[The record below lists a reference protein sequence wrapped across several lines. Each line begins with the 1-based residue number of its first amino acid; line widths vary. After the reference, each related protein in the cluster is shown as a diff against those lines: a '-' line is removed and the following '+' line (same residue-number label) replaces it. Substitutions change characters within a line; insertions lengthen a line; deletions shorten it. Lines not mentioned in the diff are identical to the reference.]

1 MLFGSYRGIAQN
13 NENIPPVNSANFI
26 NAFCFDGQIDQ
37 MDIKDLQEMYLEKTN
52 EYFNQK
58 IKDVLQDE
66 RDEAPTPNLDEYD
79 KLGGNLCTSSGDS
92 DLTCKSIAVCN
103 PNKQVD
109 ENQDYA
115 NHPYC
120 VGVTLLGLPPAK
132 FDHYNYQR
140 LQEIE
145 QLKYS
150 YFCYYSALNLKRDA
164 IYDGTPQGILDKCN
178 TDNPF
183 KNEKVCT
190 LQSQISQ
197 ENDSEKKEELKGQLN
212 QELTKQMVGYGYM
225 DDDTPDPGNSI
236 ISYMNYTANRINFI
250 DDEIE
255 KAKLA
260 LDQTLDA
267 YSQLKTSWQLHI
279 RYIDIFNNLVKYRDQ
294 LVNIRQQTD
303 VFPMKFVDATTT
315 RCL

>member
-1 MLFGSYRGIAQN
+1 MIAGTYRGIAQSN
-13 NENIPPVNSANFI
+13 GNLPPTTSADFI
-26 NAFCFDGQIDQ
+26 DAFCFDGQIDQ
-37 MDIKDLQEMYLEKTN
+37 MDISDLQKLYIEKTN

-58 IKDVLQDE
+58 IKDVLKDN
-66 RDEAPTPNLDEYD
+66 RDESPTPNLDEYD
-79 KLGGNLCTSSGDS
+79 KLGGNLCTGSGNS

-109 ENQDYA
+109 DNQDYA

-150 YFCYYSALNLKRDA
+150 YFCYYSALNKKRDA
-164 IYDGTPQGILDKCN
+164 IYDGTPQGILGRCLQDNKPEDEKICQLWDLYMN
-178 TDNPF
+178 ETDP
-183 KNEKVCT
+183 EKA
-190 LQSQISQ
+190 
-197 ENDSEKKEELKGQLN
+197 
-212 QELTKQMVGYGYM
+212 QELL
-225 DDDTPDPGNSI
+225 NEL
-236 ISYMNYTANRINFI
+236 SYELNPKIWWSTSWLGAATSLTAGLVDFNDQSANRIQFI

-255 KAKLA
+255 RAKLA

-303 VFPMKFVDATTT
+303 VFPMKFIDATTT